1 MHIPQLT
8 MPFIALSEPE
18 CWAIIVAATLMA
30 LDVLWGV
37 VAALIRHDFQSAK
50 MREGLGHKAT
60 LVVVVVL
67 AVIVQG
73 ASGHIAELGFTVPL
87 IVPACAYIIVMEV
100 ASVLETACDTYPSLA
115 DTPLMSIFDTD
126 RSTTGEGK

>member
-8 MPFIALSEPE
+8 MPFVSLTEAE
-18 CWAIIVAATLMA
+18 CWAVIVAAALMA
-30 LDVLWGV
+30 LDVVWGV
-37 VAALIRHDFQSAK
+37 AAALIRHDFKSGA

-73 ASGHIAELGFTVPL
+73 ASGHIADLGFEVPL
-87 IVPACAYIIVMEV
+87 ILPACIYIIVMEV
-100 ASVLETACDTYPSLA
+100 ASVLETAKQTYPGLA
-115 DTPLMSIFDTD
+115 DTPLMSIFDSD
-126 RSTTGEGK
+126 REE